1 LSAAGAD
8 PTEGGAE
15 GGGGGVVTM
24 RQWGMWGVAGAAL
37 LVVESCSAVA
47 HEPKKD
53 QAGIYHQVRPGDN
66 LYRIGKAYGISHRE
80 LARINN
86 IADPDRVEVGQRI
99 FVPGSQRVLPVD
111 IITPKRALLDA
122 PEVHEFPRGRGIFIW
137 PLARGALTS
146 SFGRRGRGIHDGI
159 DIGAPR
165 GTPVR
170 AAREGTVIY
179 SDTLRGYGNVVIVE
193 HAGGYATVYAHNEA
207 NLVHAGDHIRQ
218 GQVVARIGQSGR
230 TSGPNLHFEI
240 RKDNVAYNPIDFL
253 PSESAQRAKDGPT

>member
-1 LSAAGAD
+1 MTGAG
-8 PTEGGAE
+8 PT
-15 GGGGGVVTM
+15 GGGTEDGSGGVLTM
-24 RQWGMWGVAGAAL
+24 RKWGLWGVAGAAL
-37 LVVESCSAVA
+37 LVVASCSAVV
-47 HEPKKD
+47 HEPKND
-53 QAGIYHQVRPGDN
+53 EAGIYHQVRPGDN

-122 PEVHEFPRGRGIFIW
+122 PEMREFPRGRGVFIW
-137 PLARGALTS
+137 PLASGALTS
-146 SFGRRGRGIHDGI
+146 TFGRRGRSIHDGI

-170 AAREGTVIY
+170 AARDGEVIY
-179 SDTLRGYGNVVIVE
+179 SETLRGYGNVVIVE

-207 NLVHAGDHIRQ
+207 NLVNAGDHVRQ
-218 GQVVARIGQSGR
+218 GQVVARLGQTGR

-240 RKDNVAYNPIDFL
+240 RKDNFACNPIDFL
-253 PSESAQRAKDGPT
+253 PTETAQRAKDGPT